1 MNTKEK
7 LEADL
12 KTAMKSSDDLR
23 KRTLRMVLSA
33 IRLSEI
39 DKGQAMDE
47 TQVLAVIQ
55 KEIKSRQE
63 TIAEA
68 QRAKRPDLEAAS
80 LDEIAVL
87 EGYLP
92 KQLTSAELDLLASQ
106 AIGEVGAVSLK
117 ETGQVM
123 KVLLPRL
130 QGRASG
136 DQASAAVRKLLAG

>member
-12 KTAMKSSDDLR
+12 KTAMKAGDDLR
-23 KRTLRMVLSA
+23 KRTLRMALSA

-47 TQVLAVIQ
+47 TQVQAVLQ

-63 TIAEA
+63 SIAEA
-68 QRAKRPDLEAAS
+68 QRAKRPELEIAAR
-80 LDEIAVL
+80 DEITVL

-92 KQLTSAELDLLASQ
+92 RQLAAEELDALARQ
-106 AIGEVGAVSLK
+106 AIAEAGAVSLK
-117 ETGQVM
+117 EMGQVM
-123 KVLLPRL
+123 KILMPRL

-136 DQASAAVRKLLAG
+136 DQASASVRKYLAG